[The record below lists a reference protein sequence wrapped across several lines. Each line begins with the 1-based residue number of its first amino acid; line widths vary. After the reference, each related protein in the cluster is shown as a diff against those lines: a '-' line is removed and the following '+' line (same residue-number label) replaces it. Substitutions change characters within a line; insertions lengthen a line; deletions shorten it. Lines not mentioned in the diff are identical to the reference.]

1 MREGGLGTTVLLLR
15 NSHSIP
21 LIPMEGH
28 FPSLIRVCHMT
39 CFCQNE
45 VNVMVHSF

>member
-1 MREGGLGTTVLLLR
+1 MCEGGLGMTVLFLR

-21 LIPMEGH
+21 LTPMEGYS
-28 FPSLIRVCHMT
+28 PSLIRVCHMT

-45 VNVMVHSF
+45 VNVMVPWF